1 MRVSRRRPATDIS
14 KRITVRD
21 TSTGVEDALE
31 SEGVV
36 RPDRLRTRT
45 ERQPPAVK
53 RDEWG
58 FVRLRCGVFAVG
70 EGAVVI
76 TRVDQYLAER
86 ARR

>member
-1 MRVSRRRPATDIS
+1 
-14 KRITVRD
+14 
-21 TSTGVEDALE
+21 
-31 SEGVV
+31 
-36 RPDRLRTRT
+36 
-45 ERQPPAVK
+45 VK